1 MDNKNKALVIG
12 GTAVVAALG
21 IWALTRKAE
30 AVPPGAEFKV
40 SNLIISPE
48 EVNPGSSV
56 TISCLVTNIGSQ
68 AGNYIVE
75 MGGDFMAQQTVTL
88 QPGESKM
95 VSFTVT
101 PTVAKTYSV
110 SVDGLTGSFIATTVP
125 VADIGVENLVIS
137 PTVVYVGE
145 LVTISVRATN
155 YGTAAGSKT
164 IVCTVS

>member
-48 EVNPGSSV
+48 EVNPGQTV
-56 TISCLVTNIGSQ
+56 TIYCTVANIGGETGS
-68 AGNYIVE
+68 YTVHL
-75 MGGDFMAQQTVTL
+75 GGDFVAQQTVTL
-88 QPGESKM
+88 GPGESKV

-145 LVTISVRATN
+145 PVTISVRATN
-155 YGTAAGSKT
+155 YGTAVGSRT
-164 IVCTVS
+164 IVCNVS